1 MTTQISILVYKGV
14 PVDFTKYRH
23 TALHAQYPTGES
35 DWLHVVGAHPFFKF
49 QKDSQNP
56 SSEPPIASI
65 PVSTAPESVSKFVI
79 HMACA
84 STPVRNRNR
93 DRDWNCQ
100 NWVGE
105 ALAELVKVGCLTEE
119 ERRLAIGE
127 MVEIILE
134 AELEDD
140 YLICM

>member
-1 MTTQISILVYKGV
+1 MSTQISILVYKGA
-14 PVDFTKYRH
+14 PVDFSKYRH

-49 QKDSQNP
+49 QQDSKNP
-56 SSEPPIASI
+56 VSEAPIAMI
-65 PVSTAPESVSKFVI
+65 PVCIAPESLSKVMI
-79 HMACA
+79 HMVCA
-84 STPVRNRNR
+84 STPVRNTNR

-105 ALAELVKVGCLTEE
+105 ALAKLVKVGCLSEE
-119 ERRLAIGE
+119 ERRVAIGK

-140 YLICM
+140 DWMF